1 MFQLSGVHCSSKRPY
16 TVGLSM
22 VAEDHE
28 VILTAAKQNPRAIRH
43 AGKALRNIGVGI
55 ISIAIPQGSFFTYG
69 RIWQK
74 AIF

>member
-1 MFQLSGVHCSSKRPY
+1 
-16 TVGLSM
+16 M